1 MTYTAATPAT
11 ATFDLRELAP
21 RERNA
26 RVFSRFDALQPGEA
40 MQLLIDHDAQTLR
53 AEFASR
59 RAAQFEWDVM
69 DAGPS
74 TWRVQGAPP
83 VVGTA
88 FCSSAAEWSRRRANA
103 QMINA
108 KRSSN
113 LRRTPRPANRKTSGI
128 RQTPRRWSRFRGT
141 SKTSRSRVWIPMIA
155 GARHAKV
162 GAAVALGGGA
172 PDCILQVQTLRGNVG
187 DCRLQS
193 RGRRTSQ
200 PRTGP

>member
-74 TWRVQGAPP
+74 TWRVQ
-83 VVGTA
+83 VT
-88 FCSSAAEWSRRRANA
+88 R
-103 QMINA
+103 ID
-108 KRSSN
+108 
-113 LRRTPRPANRKTSGI
+113 
-128 RQTPRRWSRFRGT
+128 
-141 SKTSRSRVWIPMIA
+141 A
-155 GARHAKV
+155 GA
-162 GAAVALGGGA
+162 VASAGGSCCSGGA
-172 PDCILQVQTLRGNVG
+172 CCG
-187 DCRLQS
+187 
-193 RGRRTSQ
+193 
-200 PRTGP
+200 